1 MDPFLTIFIN
11 MKLRDILREIEDQE
25 GDGMKTKYIPKNIV
39 ISTKETPIEQVGAAL
54 DDLNNYKDAGYG
66 QYITYQRQADPS
78 INPIIQKAFGPS
90 GGPNVKIPANQKEWN
105 SATPEWRLKK
115 AKDIQSRTGLDI
127 TGWEDLKFSQLPK
140 EATNWKV
147 FYPQSS
153 IEAMVPIILDIT
165 QKSDIFNWFEE
176 NGLIVLP
183 KKDNKTIPN
192 DETTEKVIRTVMKN
206 AGIEDYIISKRE
218 AQDEPTFGK
227 TETKPEVI
235 SIPPYT
241 ITSTPD
247 GTQLTLEDAEDL
259 KDDIESKISELAD
272 LKVSVIPSKQN
283 PENALL
289 KISGFKSNKER
300 SVIQQKI
307 NNAMNNLFENRLKHT
322 LQVRAGIIK

>member
-1 MDPFLTIFIN
+1 

-25 GDGMKTKYIPKNIV
+25 GDGMKTKNISKNIV
-39 ISTKETPIEQVGAAL
+39 LTTKDTPIEQVGAAL

-66 QYITYQRQADPS
+66 QYVTYQRQADPS

-90 GGPNVKIPANQKEWN
+90 GGPNMKGPANQKEWN

-140 EATNWKV
+140 EATDWKV

-153 IEAMVPIILDIT
+153 IEAMIPIILDIT
-165 QKSDIFNWFEE
+165 QKSDIFDWIEE
-176 NGLIVLP
+176 DGFIVFP
-183 KKDNKTIPN
+183 RKDNKTIPN
-192 DETTEKVIRTVMKN
+192 DETMEKVIRTVMKN
-206 AGIEDYIISKRE
+206 AGIEDYTITKRE
-218 AQDEPTFGK
+218 AQDKPTPGK
-227 TETKPEVI
+227 EKEKPENV
-235 SIPPYT
+235 SIPPYN

-259 KDDIESKISELAD
+259 KDDIESKISELAG

-300 SVIQQKI
+300 SVVQQKV
-307 NNAMNNLFENRLKHT
+307 NNAMNNLFESILKRA

>member
-1 MDPFLTIFIN
+1 MEQKPPSLN
-11 MKLRDILREIEDQE
+11 YSKNYLGMRE
-25 GDGMKTKYIPKNIV
+25 
-39 ISTKETPIEQVGAAL
+39 
-54 DDLNNYKDAGYG
+54 
-66 QYITYQRQADPS
+66 
-78 INPIIQKAFGPS
+78 
-90 GGPNVKIPANQKEWN
+90 
-105 SATPEWRLKK
+105 
-115 AKDIQSRTGLDI
+115 
-127 TGWEDLKFSQLPK
+127 
-140 EATNWKV
+140 
-147 FYPQSS
+147 
-153 IEAMVPIILDIT
+153 
-165 QKSDIFNWFEE
+165 FNWFEE
-176 NGLIVLP
+176 NGLIVFP

-272 LKVSVIPSKQN
+272 LKISVIPSKQN

-300 SVIQQKI
+300 SVIQQKV
-307 NNAMNNLFENRLKHT
+307 NNAMNNLFENRLKRT